1 MKGGNHVVDADGHV
15 YDTAPR
21 LLPYVDEPYRERV
34 DRLVQW
40 KAANASGGH
49 LSAAALPYSELAQG
63 FERTGRRLLGTRDV
77 ADNLDPALVGVGEM
91 AKFHPMMREGSGYDP
106 VVTREDLMARVW
118 DENWFGSTKTLDTT
132 IGRLRQKLLDGGA
145 PVALETVRG
154 VGFRL
159 VDEYAAPDA

>member
-1 MKGGNHVVDADGHV
+1 MKGGHHVVDADGHV
-15 YDTAPR
+15 YDTATR

-91 AKFHPMMREGSGYDP
+91 AKFHPMMRDGSGHDP
-106 VVTREDLMARVW
+106 VVTRQAIASYSEA
-118 DENWFGSTKTLDTT
+118 GS
-132 IGRLRQKLLDGGA
+132 
-145 PVALETVRG
+145 
-154 VGFRL
+154 
-159 VDEYAAPDA
+159 